1 MSEKKK
7 TDIEGENGKIN
18 NTDNSAASDS
28 NPAQGDSTQQQNIQ
42 PDPEQT
48 PDSVKSLEEKL
59 EAATREAQENY
70 DRLLRVSA
78 EFENFKKRSAREMD
92 ELRKFSNQALVKDL
106 LPIIDNLELALKSSE
121 ESGQDVDSK
130 LREGVELTRREILK
144 IFEKYNVKQI
154 EALGEPF
161 DPNYHEAVMR
171 EESDRYGENTVISEL
186 QKGYLMHD
194 RLIRPT
200 MVVVATPKNNSQ

>member
-7 TDIEGENGKIN
+7 SDIEGENGKIN

-42 PDPEQT
+42 PDSEQT
-48 PDSVKSLEEKL
+48 PDSAKSLEEKL

-106 LPIIDNLELALKSSE
+106 LPIIDSLELALKSSE

-130 LREGVELTRREILK
+130 LREGVDLTRKEILK

-200 MVVVATPKNNSQ
+200 MVVVATPKNDSQ

>member
-18 NTDNSAASDS
+18 NSDNSAASDS
-28 NPAQGDSTQQQNIQ
+28 NPAQGDSTRQQNIQ

-121 ESGQDVDSK
+121 ESGRNVDSK
-130 LREGVELTRREILK
+130 LREGVDLTRKEILK

>member
-1 MSEKKK
+1 
-7 TDIEGENGKIN
+7 
-18 NTDNSAASDS
+18 
-28 NPAQGDSTQQQNIQ
+28 
-42 PDPEQT
+42 
-48 PDSVKSLEEKL
+48 
-59 EAATREAQENY
+59 
-70 DRLLRVSA
+70 
-78 EFENFKKRSAREMD
+78 
-92 ELRKFSNQALVKDL
+92 

-121 ESGQDVDSK
+121 ESGRNVDSK
-130 LREGVELTRREILK
+130 LREGVDLTRKEILK